1 MHTSNLISDLALI
14 LVSAGLM
21 TILFKWLKQPVVLGY
36 IVAGCLIGTHI
47 TYTPTVGST
56 EEIGNWSEI
65 GVVFLLFALGLEFSF
80 KKLLN
85 MGKTALIAS
94 LVIIFSMIILGTIVG
109 LALGWGL
116 TNSVML
122 GGMISMSSTTIII
135 KALDDLGLRSQKF
148 TNVVFGIL
156 ILEDLMAILL
166 MVVVSTMAANKSFDG
181 GSLLTDMDSP
191 LWNILKLLFFL
202 TVWLVFGIY
211 FVPTFLKKTKR
222 FLNEETMLIVSLGMC
237 LAMVMFAVK
246 VNFSAALGAFV
257 MGSILAETVE
267 ADYIEKII
275 KPVKNLF
282 GAIFFVSV
290 GMMIDFNILVEYAVP
305 IIVITLTVICGQ
317 VFFATC
323 GILLSGQ
330 PLKIAIQ
337 SSFSLTQIGEFAYI
351 IASLGATLGLIDD
364 FLYPVIV
371 AVSVITIFVT
381 PFMIK
386 LAMPAYQL
394 IEANLPA
401 EWKVFIERRSLAE
414 KEALAENVWRSLLIQ
429 MLRIVLVYSAL
440 VIAIII
446 LAVNYFIPFVKS
458 YIEGWPGA
466 LLASSL
472 TILLISPFL
481 RAMVAKKNH
490 SKEYRYL
497 WNVSRYNRAP
507 LIILIVLRFML
518 AMAFISFVLMR
529 TFDVA
534 MGLLIVVAGLLVVL
548 MMISKRLKFHSII
561 MERKFFYNLNS
572 REYEMSKTEPG
583 TISPFNKGNLAMH
596 LSVYDLHLADFEVS
610 ANSNCVGKE
619 LKALN
624 YRKRLGVHVV
634 SIIRGQERINIPGG
648 NEQIFPTDKLL
659 ALGTDEQL
667 KAFETELSSKRTVTE
682 HKEVGLE
689 QVEIDK
695 NSVLIGKSILQSGI
709 RDKAKCLVVGIEHEG
724 VLSMNP
730 DISTVFQ
737 TGDLVW
743 IVGESEKIKEMM
755 HIQAEDTISIVDAQ

>member
-1 MHTSNLISDLALI
+1 MHTSHLISDLALI
-14 LVSAGLM
+14 LVSAGLT

-36 IVAGCLIGTHI
+36 IVAGCIIGTHI
-47 TYTPTVGST
+47 SSTPTVGST
-56 EEIGNWSEI
+56 EDIGNWSEI

-94 LVIIFSMIILGTIVG
+94 MVIIFSMIVLGTLVG

-135 KALDDLGLRSQKF
+135 KALEDLGLRSQKF

-156 ILEDLMAILL
+156 IIEDLMAILL
-166 MVVVSTMAANKSFDG
+166 LVLVSTMAANKSFAG
-181 GSLLTDMDSP
+181 GELLTNMDSP
-191 LWNILKLLFFL
+191 FWNILKLLFFL
-202 TVWLVFGIY
+202 TVWLVFGIF
-211 FVPTFLKKTKR
+211 FVPTFLKR
-222 FLNEETMLIVSLGMC
+222 FKSYLNEETMLIVSLGMC

-290 GMMIDFNILVEYAVP
+290 GMMIDFSVLVEYAFP
-305 IIVITLTVICGQ
+305 IFVITLTVIFGQ

-337 SSFSLTQIGEFAYI
+337 SSFSLTQIGEFAFI
-351 IASLGATLGLIDD
+351 IASLGTDLHLIDG

-371 AVSVITIFVT
+371 VVSVVTIFFT
-381 PFMIK
+381 PFMIR
-386 LAMPAYQL
+386 LAMPAYQF

-401 EWKVFIERRSLAE
+401 EWKVFIERRSLAS
-414 KEALAENVWRSLLIQ
+414 KEVIAESIWRKLLMQ
-429 MLRIVLVYSAL
+429 MLRIVMVYSSL
-440 VIAIII
+440 VVAVII
-446 LAVNYFIPFVKS
+446 LSVNYFIPFVRTH
-458 YIEGWPGA
+458 IDGFWGA
-466 LLASSL
+466 FLASSL
-472 TILLISPFL
+472 TILFISPFL

-507 LIILIVLRFML
+507 LVILIVLRFML
-518 AMAFISFVLMR
+518 AMAFICFVLMR

-534 MGLLIVVAGLLVVL
+534 IGLLIVVAALLVVL
-548 MMISKRLKFHSII
+548 MMVSKRLKFHSIVI
-561 MERKFFYNLNS
+561 ERKFFYNLNS
-572 REYEMSKTEPG
+572 REYEMTNSELG
-583 TISPFNKGNLAMH
+583 GVSPFNKGDLAMH

-610 ANSNCVGKE
+610 SDSVCVGKE
-619 LKALN
+619 LKELN
-624 YRKRLGVHVV
+624 FRKRLGVHVV
-634 SIIRGQERINIPGG
+634 SVIRGEERINIPGG
-648 NEQIFPTDKLL
+648 GEQIFPADKLL

-667 KAFETELSSKRTVTE
+667 KAFESELALKRIVSE
-682 HKEVGLE
+682 KKEVGLD
-689 QVEIDK
+689 QILVEK
-695 NSVLIGKSILQSGI
+695 NSVLAGRSILQSGI
-709 RDKAKCLVVGIEHEG
+709 RDKAKCLVVGLESNG
-724 VLSMNP
+724 VLTMNP
-730 DISTVFQ
+730 DLSTVFQ
-737 TGDLVW
+737 EGDLVW
-743 IVGESEKIKEMM
+743 IVGEGEKIRELT
-755 HIQAEDTISIVDAQ
+755 HTQYPISIVEAQ

>member
-1 MHTSNLISDLALI
+1 MHTSHLISDLALI
-14 LVSAGLM
+14 LVSAGLT

-47 TYTPTVGST
+47 SLTPTVGST
-56 EEIGNWSEI
+56 EDIGNWSEI

-94 LVIIFSMIILGTIVG
+94 LVIIFSMIVLGTLVG
-109 LALGWGL
+109 LALGWGI
-116 TNSVML
+116 TNSML
-122 GGMISMSSTTIII
+122 LGSMICMSSTTIII

-166 MVVVSTMAANKSFDG
+166 LVLVSTMGANKSFAG
-181 GSLLTDMDSP
+181 GELLTDMDSP
-191 LWNILKLLFFL
+191 FWNLLKLLFFL
-202 TVWLVFGIY
+202 TVWLVFGIF
-211 FVPTFLKKTKR
+211 FVPTFFKKTKR
-222 FLNEETMLIVSLGMC
+222 FLNDETMLIVSLGMC
-237 LAMVMFAVK
+237 LAMVMFAIK

-267 ADYIEKII
+267 ADYIERII

-290 GMMIDFNILVEYAVP
+290 GMMIDFSILLEYAFP
-305 IIVITLTVICGQ
+305 ILIITLTVILGQ

-337 SSFSLTQIGEFAYI
+337 SSFSLTQIGEFAFI
-351 IASLGATLGLIDD
+351 IAQLGTDLHLIDG

-371 AVSVITIFVT
+371 AVSVITIFIT

-386 LAMPAYQL
+386 LAMPAYL
-394 IEANLPA
+394 FIEANMPA
-401 EWKVFIERRSLAE
+401 EWKVFIERRSLAN
-414 KEALAENVWRSLLIQ
+414 KEAIAENVWHSLLMQ

-440 VIAIII
+440 VVAIII
-446 LAVNYFIPFVKS
+446 LSVNYFIPFVKEH
-458 YIEGWPGA
+458 IDGWWGA

-472 TILLISPFL
+472 TILIISPFL

-507 LIILIVLRFML
+507 LIILIVLRFLL
-518 AMAFISFVLMR
+518 AMAFICFVLMR
-529 TFDVA
+529 TFDA
-534 MGLLIVVAGLLVVL
+534 AIGLLIVVAGLLVVL

-561 MERKFFYNLNS
+561 IERKFFYNLNS
-572 REYEMSKTEPG
+572 REYELSKIDPREV
-583 TISPFNKGNLAMH
+583 SPFNKGNLAMH
-596 LSVYDLHLADFEVS
+596 LSVYDLHLTEFEVS
-610 ANSNCVGKE
+610 PNSICVGKE
-619 LKALN
+619 LKVLN
-624 YRKRLGVHVV
+624 FRKRMGIHVV
-634 SIIRGQERINIPGG
+634 SIIRGEERINIPGG
-648 NEQIFPTDKLL
+648 TEQIFPVDKLL
-659 ALGTDEQL
+659 VLGTDDQL
-667 KAFETELSSKRTVTE
+667 KTFETELSLKRAVSE
-682 HKEVGLE
+682 NKEVGLE
-689 QVEIDK
+689 QIEVEKD
-695 NSVLIGKSILQSGI
+695 SVLIGRTIQQSGI
-709 RDKAKCLVVGIEHEG
+709 RDKAKCLVVGIEHNG

-737 TGDLVW
+737 SGDMVW
-743 IVGESEKIKEMM
+743 IVGESEKIKELT
-755 HIQAEDTISIVDAQ
+755 HTQNTISIVDAQ

>member
-1 MHTSNLISDLALI
+1 MHTSHLISDLALI
-14 LVSAGLM
+14 LVSAGIT

-47 TYTPTVGST
+47 TLTPTVGST
-56 EEIGNWSEI
+56 EDIGNWSEI
-65 GVVFLLFALGLEFSF
+65 GVIFLLFALGLEFSF

-94 LVIIFSMIILGTIVG
+94 LVIIFSMIILGTLVG

-116 TNSVML
+116 TNSVLL
-122 GGMISMSSTTIII
+122 GSMICMSSTTIII

-166 MVVVSTMAANKSFDG
+166 LVLVSTMGANKSFAG
-181 GSLLTDMDSP
+181 GELLTDMDSP
-191 LWNILKLLFFL
+191 FWNLLKLLFFL
-202 TVWLVFGIY
+202 TVWLIFGIF
-211 FVPTFLKKTKR
+211 FVPTFFKITKKY
-222 FLNEETMLIVSLGMC
+222 LNEETMLIVSLGMC
-237 LAMVMFAVK
+237 LAMVMFAIE

-267 ADYIEKII
+267 ADYIERII

-290 GMMIDFNILVEYAVP
+290 GMMIDFSVLVDYAFPIL
-305 IIVITLTVICGQ
+305 IITLTVICGQ

-337 SSFSLTQIGEFAYI
+337 SSFSLTQIGEFAFI
-351 IASLGATLGLIDD
+351 IAQLGTDLHLIDG

-371 AVSVITIFVT
+371 AVSVITIFIT

-386 LAMPAYQL
+386 LAMPAYMF
-394 IEANLPA
+394 IEANMPA
-401 EWKVFIERRSLAE
+401 EWKVFIERRSLAN
-414 KEALAENVWRSLLIQ
+414 KEAIAENVWHSLLKQ

-440 VIAIII
+440 VVAIII
-446 LAVNYFIPFVKS
+446 LAVNYFIPFVKGN
-458 YIEGWPGA
+458 IDGWIGA

-472 TILLISPFL
+472 TILIISPFL

-518 AMAFISFVLMR
+518 AMAFICFVLMR

-534 MGLLIVVAGLLVVL
+534 IGLLIVVAGLLVVL
-548 MMISKRLKFHSII
+548 MMISKRLKFHSIVI
-561 MERKFFYNLNS
+561 ERKFFYNLNS
-572 REYEMSKTEPG
+572 REYELSKLDSG
-583 TISPFNKGNLAMH
+583 VISPFNKGNLAMH
-596 LSVYDLHLADFEVS
+596 LSVYDLHLADFEVPADS
-610 ANSNCVGKE
+610 VCVGKE

-624 YRKRLGVHVV
+624 FRKRLGIHVV
-634 SIIRGQERINIPGG
+634 SIIRGEDRINIPGG
-648 NEQIFPTDKLL
+648 TEQIFPADKLL
-659 ALGTDEQL
+659 ALGTDDQL
-667 KAFETELSSKRTVTE
+667 KAFETELALKRTVSE
-682 HKEVGLE
+682 NKEVGLE
-689 QVEIDK
+689 QVEVEN

-709 RDKAKCLVVGIEHEG
+709 RDKAKCLVVGIERAG
-724 VLSMNP
+724 VLTMNP
-730 DISTVFQ
+730 DVSTIFQ
-737 TGDLVW
+737 SGDVVW
-743 IVGESEKIKEMM
+743 IVGESEKIKELT
-755 HIQAEDTISIVDAQ
+755 HVQSSISIVEAQ

>member
-1 MHTSNLISDLALI
+1 MHTSHLISDLALI
-14 LVSAGLM
+14 LVSAGIT

-47 TYTPTVGST
+47 TLTPTVGST
-56 EEIGNWSEI
+56 EDIGNWSEI
-65 GVVFLLFALGLEFSF
+65 GVIFLLFALGLEFSF

-94 LVIIFSMIILGTIVG
+94 LVIIFSMIILGTLVG

-116 TNSVML
+116 TNSVLL
-122 GGMISMSSTTIII
+122 GSMICMSSTTIII

-166 MVVVSTMAANKSFDG
+166 LVLVSTMGANKSFAG
-181 GSLLTDMDSP
+181 GELLTDMDSP
-191 LWNILKLLFFL
+191 FWNLLKLLFFL
-202 TVWLVFGIY
+202 TVWLIFGIF
-211 FVPTFLKKTKR
+211 FVPTFFKITKKY
-222 FLNEETMLIVSLGMC
+222 LNEETMLIVSLGMC
-237 LAMVMFAVK
+237 LAMVMFAIE

-267 ADYIEKII
+267 ADYIERII

-290 GMMIDFNILVEYAVP
+290 GMMIDFSVLVDYAFPIL
-305 IIVITLTVICGQ
+305 IITLTVICGQ

-337 SSFSLTQIGEFAYI
+337 SSFSLTQIGEFAFI
-351 IASLGATLGLIDD
+351 IAQLGTDLHLIDG

-371 AVSVITIFVT
+371 AVSVITIFIT

-386 LAMPAYQL
+386 LAMPAYMF
-394 IEANLPA
+394 IEANMPA
-401 EWKVFIERRSLAE
+401 EWKVFIERRSLAN
-414 KEALAENVWRSLLIQ
+414 KEAIAENVWHSLLKQ

-440 VIAIII
+440 VVAIII
-446 LAVNYFIPFVKS
+446 LAVNYFIPFVKGN
-458 YIEGWPGA
+458 IDGWIGA

-472 TILLISPFL
+472 TILIISPFL

-518 AMAFISFVLMR
+518 AMAFICFVLMR

-534 MGLLIVVAGLLVVL
+534 IGLLIVVAGLLVVL
-548 MMISKRLKFHSII
+548 MMISKRLKFHSIVI
-561 MERKFFYNLNS
+561 ERKFFYNLNS
-572 REYEMSKTEPG
+572 REYELSKLDSG
-583 TISPFNKGNLAMH
+583 VISPFNKGNLAMH
-596 LSVYDLHLADFEVS
+596 LSVYDLHLADFEVPADS
-610 ANSNCVGKE
+610 VCVGKE

-624 YRKRLGVHVV
+624 FRKRLGIHVV
-634 SIIRGQERINIPGG
+634 SIIRGEDRINIPGG
-648 NEQIFPTDKLL
+648 TEQIFPADKLL
-659 ALGTDEQL
+659 ALGTDDQL
-667 KAFETELSSKRTVTE
+667 KAFEMELALKRTVSE
-682 HKEVGLE
+682 NKEVGLE
-689 QVEIDK
+689 QVEVEN

-709 RDKAKCLVVGIEHEG
+709 RDKAKCLVVGIERAG
-724 VLSMNP
+724 VLTMNP
-730 DISTVFQ
+730 DVSTIFQ
-737 TGDLVW
+737 SGDVVW
-743 IVGESEKIKEMM
+743 IVGESEKIKELT
-755 HIQAEDTISIVDAQ
+755 HVQSSISIVEAQ

>member
-1 MHTSNLISDLALI
+1 MHTSHLISDLALI
-14 LVSAGLM
+14 LVSAGLT

-47 TYTPTVGST
+47 SLTPTVGST
-56 EEIGNWSEI
+56 EDIGNWSEI

-94 LVIIFSMIILGTIVG
+94 LVIIFSMIVLGTLVG
-109 LALGWGL
+109 LALGWGT
-116 TNSVML
+116 TNSML
-122 GGMISMSSTTIII
+122 LGSMICMSSTTIII

-166 MVVVSTMAANKSFDG
+166 LVLVSTMGANKSFAG
-181 GSLLTDMDSP
+181 GELLTNMDSP
-191 LWNILKLLFFL
+191 FWNLLKLLFFL
-202 TVWLVFGIY
+202 TVWLVFGIF
-211 FVPTFLKKTKR
+211 FVPTFFKKTKR

-237 LAMVMFAVK
+237 LAMVMFAIK

-267 ADYIEKII
+267 ADYIERII

-290 GMMIDFNILVEYAVP
+290 GMMIDFSVLVEYAFP
-305 IIVITLTVICGQ
+305 ILIITLTVIFGQ

-337 SSFSLTQIGEFAYI
+337 SSFSLTQIGEFAFI
-351 IASLGATLGLIDD
+351 IAQLGTDLHLIDG

-371 AVSVITIFVT
+371 AVSVITIFIT

-386 LAMPAYQL
+386 LATPAYL
-394 IEANLPA
+394 FIEANMPA
-401 EWKVFIERRSLAE
+401 DWKVFIERRSLAN
-414 KEALAENVWRSLLIQ
+414 KEAIAENVWHSLLMQ
-429 MLRIVLVYSAL
+429 MLRIVLVYSSL
-440 VIAIII
+440 VVAIII
-446 LAVNYFIPFVKS
+446 LSVNYFIPFVKEHI
-458 YIEGWPGA
+458 YGWWGA
-466 LLASSL
+466 LLASST
-472 TILLISPFL
+472 TILIISPFL

-507 LIILIVLRFML
+507 LIILIVLRFLL
-518 AMAFISFVLMR
+518 AMAFICFVLMR

-534 MGLLIVVAGLLVVL
+534 IGLLIVVAGLLVVL
-548 MMISKRLKFHSII
+548 MMVSKRLKFHSII
-561 MERKFFYNLNS
+561 IERKFFYNLNS
-572 REYEMSKTEPG
+572 REYELSKIDPRVV
-583 TISPFNKGNLAMH
+583 SPFNKGNLAMH
-596 LSVYDLHLADFEVS
+596 LSVYDLHLTEFEVS
-610 ANSNCVGKE
+610 PNSSSVGKE
-619 LKALN
+619 LKVLN
-624 YRKRLGVHVV
+624 FRKRLGIHVV
-634 SIIRGQERINIPGG
+634 SIIRGEERINIPGG
-648 NEQIFPTDKLL
+648 TEQIFPADKLL
-659 ALGTDEQL
+659 VLGTDDQL
-667 KAFETELSSKRTVTE
+667 KAFETELSLKRAVAE
-682 HKEVGLE
+682 NREVGLE
-689 QVEIDK
+689 QIEVEKD
-695 NSVLIGKSILQSGI
+695 SVLIGKSIQQSGI
-709 RDKAKCLVVGIEHEG
+709 RDKAKCLVVGIEHNG

-730 DISTVFQ
+730 DISTIFQ
-737 TGDLVW
+737 SGDMVW
-743 IVGESEKIKEMM
+743 IVGESEKIKELT
-755 HIQAEDTISIVDAQ
+755 HTQNTISIVGAQ

>member
-1 MHTSNLISDLALI
+1 MHTSHLISDLALI
-14 LVSAGLM
+14 LVSAGIT

-47 TYTPTVGST
+47 TLTPTVGST
-56 EEIGNWSEI
+56 EDIGNWSEI
-65 GVVFLLFALGLEFSF
+65 GVIFLLFALGLEFSF

-94 LVIIFSMIILGTIVG
+94 LVIIFSMIILGTLVG

-116 TNSVML
+116 TNSVLL
-122 GGMISMSSTTIII
+122 GSMICMSSTTIII

-166 MVVVSTMAANKSFDG
+166 LVLVSTMGANKSFAG
-181 GSLLTDMDSP
+181 GELLTDMDSP
-191 LWNILKLLFFL
+191 FWNLLKLLFFL
-202 TVWLVFGIY
+202 TVWLIFGIF
-211 FVPTFLKKTKR
+211 FVPTFFKITKKY
-222 FLNEETMLIVSLGMC
+222 LNEETMLIVSLGMC
-237 LAMVMFAVK
+237 LAMVMFAIE

-267 ADYIEKII
+267 ADYIERII

-290 GMMIDFNILVEYAVP
+290 GMMIDFSVLVDYAFPIL
-305 IIVITLTVICGQ
+305 IITLTVICGQ

-337 SSFSLTQIGEFAYI
+337 SSFSLTQIGEFAFI
-351 IASLGATLGLIDD
+351 IAQLGTDLHLIDG

-371 AVSVITIFVT
+371 AVSVITIFIT

-386 LAMPAYQL
+386 LAMPAYMF
-394 IEANLPA
+394 IEANMPA
-401 EWKVFIERRSLAE
+401 EWKVFIERRSLAN
-414 KEALAENVWRSLLIQ
+414 KEAIAENVWHSLLKQ

-440 VIAIII
+440 VVAIII
-446 LAVNYFIPFVKS
+446 LAVNYFIPFVKGN
-458 YIEGWPGA
+458 IDGWIGA

-472 TILLISPFL
+472 TILIISPFL

-518 AMAFISFVLMR
+518 AMAFICFVLMR

-534 MGLLIVVAGLLVVL
+534 IGLLIVVAGLLVVL
-548 MMISKRLKFHSII
+548 MMISKRLKFHSIVI
-561 MERKFFYNLNS
+561 ERKFFYNLNS
-572 REYEMSKTEPG
+572 REYELSKLDSG
-583 TISPFNKGNLAMH
+583 VISPFNKGNLAMH
-596 LSVYDLHLADFEVS
+596 LSVYDLHLADFEVPADS
-610 ANSNCVGKE
+610 VCVGKE

-624 YRKRLGVHVV
+624 FRKRLGIHVV
-634 SIIRGQERINIPGG
+634 SIIRGEDRINIPGG
-648 NEQIFPTDKLL
+648 TEQIFPADKLL
-659 ALGTDEQL
+659 ALGTDDQL
-667 KAFETELSSKRTVTE
+667 KAFETELALKRTVSE
-682 HKEVGLE
+682 NKEVGLE
-689 QVEIDK
+689 QVEVES

-709 RDKAKCLVVGIEHEG
+709 RDKAKCLVVGIERAG
-724 VLSMNP
+724 VLTMNP
-730 DISTVFQ
+730 DVSTIFQ
-737 TGDLVW
+737 SGDVVW
-743 IVGESEKIKEMM
+743 IVGESEKIKELT
-755 HIQAEDTISIVDAQ
+755 HVQSSISIVEAQ